1 MEKNTTICIVDDDE
15 AVRDSMRILV
25 ESYGYQVQDYPSA
38 TAFLAEGRPGGGDCL
53 VLDLHMPEMDGLELV
68 GELHRRS
75 VRMPTIMVTG
85 HGDDS
90 LAQRARKAEVLALLH
105 KPVAAGE
112 LIGWIERAVEQRPA
126 AG

>member
-1 MEKNTTICIVDDDE
+1 MEHSTTICIVDDDE

-25 ESYGYQVQDYPSA
+25 ESYGYRVHDYPSA
-38 TAFLAEGRPGGGDCL
+38 AAFLKGNSSQGVDCL

-75 VRMPTIMVTG
+75 VHTPTIMVTG
-85 HGDDS
+85 RKDDR
-90 LAQRARKAEVLALLH
+90 LAQRARKADVLVLLY

-112 LIGWIERAVEQRPA
+112 LIGWIEQAVDHRPA

>member
-1 MEKNTTICIVDDDE
+1 
-15 AVRDSMRILV
+15 
-25 ESYGYQVQDYPSA
+25 
-38 TAFLAEGRPGGGDCL
+38 FLAEGGPGGAHCL

-75 VRMPTIMVTG
+75 VRTPTIMVTG
-85 HGDDS
+85 RKDDI
-90 LAQRARKAEVLALLH
+90 LAQRARKADVLALLY